1 MSIESDKYSSNFANG
16 TSNNCNSA
24 SHQSIQYP
32 DEPSEGIRA
41 CILGRERI
49 SKLFSSPDFAKTI
62 VDCFVRV
69 VDQSSDGDIK
79 KYKIARVVS
88 VLDNLDHG
96 CYGENK
102 GKLLQLDDKTEIDL
116 DVISEDQAE
125 ELEIQQWLMSL
136 IRKNK
141 PTPSIDQLIN
151 KITEISSA
159 LSWPF
164 SPDERQTEPD
174 YHSINEGINLVES
187 IIESEVTD
195 VQHVL
200 SGVVESVES
209 EEINEY
215 LIDQE
220 ITENLEISE
229 MAAEQIFH
237 EPEEPDIIIL
247 EPDIGINID
256 NIPSE
261 FNQIFDNNEGVQH
274 SDNQSNQAFI
284 NSDTLMGGYETED
297 KRFKMVIADDDGI
310 IGSPNKQRAK
320 EKNSIE
326 YIEYLDDILPIIL
339 SKTFIIQTM
348 HSAEFNQLVTDCF
361 VFVKYDKDSNENEGT
376 SKESTNKEEY
386 KLAKICKVEDTE
398 IVYRYE
404 DLFFQ
409 KRILLDSNDDLFE
422 LSLNN
427 VLDQQPTNEEF
438 KKWVLAISTKAKK
451 SIKVNKIIPTLQFVI
466 SKHVKI
472 DSCRTNS
479 LLEKNLKLYE
489 LANKEASIIY
499 EKQNKIT
506 TYNELLQIFLKRS
519 EILKIVR
526 HQSFSKTIIGTFV
539 RFLYNLPNVTRSEH
553 SQAQDSLRYKIV
565 QIVGVHKCEF
575 PYPVGRFSVDKE
587 LKIEWDRVI
596 VHCKISSI
604 SDTIPTQK
612 EFDNWMTAIENKHSE
627 STIPSIHFLKS
638 KSVAIKNALDLEKE
652 EQINFPKTSETNKD
666 TNYFEMSTII
676 VAESQ
681 SQTKNTVQTPEPFTA
696 KSNISSSTPT
706 FARPSV
712 STPAIATDIPTTSS
726 GHKLKGFGIFKHL
739 RNGLSEGPQLR
750 KKETPTMKAPL
761 LRKTAKK
768 AQPKMQAPVRN
779 FYNQLTQKDK
789 EILLRNG
796 FKGAVN
802 VRINKREFEKSME
815 FANCFEFTRK
825 NKNVDSKLLSNTLE
839 RLQAPANRKR
849 PRSPPISS
857 NDNLSSSTEAS
868 IGACA
873 NISVGEPISIS
884 KNVGV
889 LQNENPPSE
898 IQQPQQK
905 IKKQDSLTTLPAQ
918 INKLKVEIIEVDE
931 VNK

>member
-16 TSNNCNSA
+16 TSNSCNSA

-69 VDQSSDGDIK
+69 VDQSSDGHIK

-174 YHSINEGINLVES
+174 YHSINDGVNLVES
-187 IIESEVTD
+187 IVESEVTD

-220 ITENLEISE
+220 ITENMEISE
-229 MAAEQIFH
+229 MAVEQIFL
-237 EPEEPDIIIL
+237 EPEEPDIRIL

-261 FNQIFDNNEGVQH
+261 FSQISDNNEVVHQY
-274 SDNQSNQAFI
+274 DNQSNQAYI

-326 YIEYLDDILPIIL
+326 YIEYLDDILPIVL
-339 SKTFIIQTM
+339 SKTFIIQTI

-361 VFVKYDKDSNENEGT
+361 VFVKYDKDSNENKGT
-376 SKESTNKEEY
+376 SKESTNKKEY
-386 KLAKICKVEDTE
+386 KLAKICKAEDTE
-398 IVYRYE
+398 IVYRYQ

-422 LSLNN
+422 
-427 VLDQQPTNEEF
+427 
-438 KKWVLAISTKAKK
+438 
-451 SIKVNKIIPTLQFVI
+451 
-466 SKHVKI
+466 
-472 DSCRTNS
+472 
-479 LLEKNLKLYE
+479 
-489 LANKEASIIY
+489 
-499 EKQNKIT
+499 
-506 TYNELLQIFLKRS
+506 
-519 EILKIVR
+519 
-526 HQSFSKTIIGTFV
+526 
-539 RFLYNLPNVTRSEH
+539 
-553 SQAQDSLRYKIV
+553 
-565 QIVGVHKCEF
+565 
-575 PYPVGRFSVDKE
+575 
-587 LKIEWDRVI
+587 
-596 VHCKISSI
+596 
-604 SDTIPTQK
+604 
-612 EFDNWMTAIENKHSE
+612 
-627 STIPSIHFLKS
+627 
-638 KSVAIKNALDLEKE
+638 
-652 EQINFPKTSETNKD
+652 
-666 TNYFEMSTII
+666 
-676 VAESQ
+676 
-681 SQTKNTVQTPEPFTA
+681 
-696 KSNISSSTPT
+696 
-706 FARPSV
+706 
-712 STPAIATDIPTTSS
+712 
-726 GHKLKGFGIFKHL
+726 
-739 RNGLSEGPQLR
+739 
-750 KKETPTMKAPL
+750 
-761 LRKTAKK
+761 
-768 AQPKMQAPVRN
+768 
-779 FYNQLTQKDK
+779 
-789 EILLRNG
+789 
-796 FKGAVN
+796 
-802 VRINKREFEKSME
+802 
-815 FANCFEFTRK
+815 
-825 NKNVDSKLLSNTLE
+825 
-839 RLQAPANRKR
+839 
-849 PRSPPISS
+849 
-857 NDNLSSSTEAS
+857 
-868 IGACA
+868 
-873 NISVGEPISIS
+873 
-884 KNVGV
+884 
-889 LQNENPPSE
+889 
-898 IQQPQQK
+898 
-905 IKKQDSLTTLPAQ
+905 
-918 INKLKVEIIEVDE
+918 
-931 VNK
+931 

>member
-1 MSIESDKYSSNFANG
+1 MSIESDKYSSNFSNG
-16 TSNNCNSA
+16 ISNNCNSA

-69 VDQSSDGDIK
+69 VDQSSNGDIK

-229 MAAEQIFH
+229 MAAEQIFN
-237 EPEEPDIIIL
+237 EPEEPDIIIH
-247 EPDIGINID
+247 EPDIGMNID

-284 NSDTLMGGYETED
+284 NSDTLIGGYQTED
-297 KRFKMVIADDDGI
+297 GRFKICIADDDGI
-310 IGSPNKQRAK
+310 IGSVMSPNKQRAK
-320 EKNSIE
+320 EKNPIE

-422 LSLNN
+422 LTLNN

-451 SIKVNKIIPTLQFVI
+451 SIKVNKIVPTLQFVI

-506 TYNELLQIFLKRS
+506 SYNELLQIFLKRS

-652 EQINFPKTSETNKD
+652 EQINVPKTSETNK
-666 TNYFEMSTII
+666 NVINLF
-676 VAESQ
+676 
-681 SQTKNTVQTPEPFTA
+681 
-696 KSNISSSTPT
+696 
-706 FARPSV
+706 
-712 STPAIATDIPTTSS
+712 
-726 GHKLKGFGIFKHL
+726 LIFI
-739 RNGLSEGPQLR
+739 
-750 KKETPTMKAPL
+750 
-761 LRKTAKK
+761 
-768 AQPKMQAPVRN
+768 VRN
-779 FYNQLTQKDK
+779 
-789 EILLRNG
+789 I
-796 FKGAVN
+796 
-802 VRINKREFEKSME
+802 
-815 FANCFEFTRK
+815 
-825 NKNVDSKLLSNTLE
+825 
-839 RLQAPANRKR
+839 
-849 PRSPPISS
+849 
-857 NDNLSSSTEAS
+857 
-868 IGACA
+868 
-873 NISVGEPISIS
+873 
-884 KNVGV
+884 
-889 LQNENPPSE
+889 
-898 IQQPQQK
+898 
-905 IKKQDSLTTLPAQ
+905 
-918 INKLKVEIIEVDE
+918 
-931 VNK
+931 